1 MFLFF
6 RGTFLL
12 TSLWQIERYSNS
24 NFYLRTNRGTMNIL
38 CFMLMTLRHVYSRG
52 AKTKLL
58 DISYWLVPSSRDSD
72 IPWGQSFL
80 VLEAVGFA
88 RAALSWD
95 HWNKNSELEHY
106 YQKSQGS
113 HWHRHQSRQT
123 RQDIFQFSAWDG
135 KDFFE
140 PFFLGSAGWGWR
152 PGRLWEGAHGLEL
165 HMKRT
170 WTIFTLVLL
179 FMLKILALKTSAY
192 FLACFMLQYT
202 YKTFK
207 WQ

>member
-1 MFLFF
+1 
-6 RGTFLL
+6 
-12 TSLWQIERYSNS
+12 
-24 NFYLRTNRGTMNIL
+24 MNIL

-140 PFFLGSAGWGWR
+140 PFFLGSGGWGWR

-165 HMKRT
+165 HTKRT
-170 WTIFTLVLL
+170 SFPGSKESSFLGNQLCPVL
-179 FMLKILALKTSAY
+179 
-192 FLACFMLQYT
+192 
-202 YKTFK
+202 
-207 WQ
+207 

>member
-1 MFLFF
+1 
-6 RGTFLL
+6 
-12 TSLWQIERYSNS
+12 
-24 NFYLRTNRGTMNIL
+24 MNIL

-140 PFFLGSAGWGWR
+140 PFFLGSAGWGGSKSTPCGSLARCDAATSSLLRKQRQCLRAWHQTPSPTTCIEITWAAGESSR
-152 PGRLWEGAHGLEL
+152 AKKWLTWILKKGRFPGKYVISL
-165 HMKRT
+165 T
-170 WTIFTLVLL
+170 
-179 FMLKILALKTSAY
+179 
-192 FLACFMLQYT
+192 
-202 YKTFK
+202 
-207 WQ
+207 

>member
-1 MFLFF
+1 
-6 RGTFLL
+6 
-12 TSLWQIERYSNS
+12 
-24 NFYLRTNRGTMNIL
+24 MNIL

-123 RQDIFQFSAWDG
+123 RHLPVFRLRWKRFLWAVFSGEWGVGLAARQALGRSSWFGIAYEKNQLSGFQGIKFPWKPTLS
-135 KDFFE
+135 
-140 PFFLGSAGWGWR
+140 GSIEYHGPPR
-152 PGRLWEGAHGLEL
+152 SGRLS
-165 HMKRT
+165 
-170 WTIFTLVLL
+170 FP
-179 FMLKILALKTSAY
+179 
-192 FLACFMLQYT
+192 
-202 YKTFK
+202 
-207 WQ
+207 